1 MESATLYGRFEAVNV
16 DKRTAQ
22 LHRYGDEGYVSLRFA
37 EPLDREMV
45 RLATRYVEVRG
56 VGKFDDAGDWT
67 TVRVDAINAA
77 DTGGEPFDLDA
88 FLNDPNP
95 KIFRSESVIRASEP
109 FDVDAFNRS
118 IREGR
123 NV

>member
-1 MESATLYGRFEAVNV
+1 MESATLYGRLKAVNV

-22 LHRYGDEGYVSLRFA
+22 LHRYGDEGCVSLRFA

-56 VGKFDDAGDWT
+56 VGKFNDAGDWT
-67 TVRVDAINAA
+67 TVRVDAITAA
-77 DTGGEPFDLDA
+77 DTGGEPFD
-88 FLNDPNP
+88 NDPNP
-95 KIFRSESVIRASEP
+95 KIFRSEDVIRASEP